1 MLCSVLLGWYALVFV
16 QDLAKRLLLGRSS
29 SIDLEKS
36 MISKLK
42 MECGAQ
48 FTSKLEGMFKDVDV
62 SRDLMDKF
70 GAYVRLPSSSKP
82 PFDMHVHVLTSSYWP
97 AYAKATVNVPRQV
110 RTHANVHGCVL
121 AWLTSF
127 LLHA

>member
-1 MLCSVLLGWYALVFV
+1 
-16 QDLAKRLLLGRSS
+16 RSS

-70 GAYVRLPSSSKP
+70 GAFVRLPSSTKP
-82 PFDMHVHVLTSSYWP
+82 PFDLHVHVLTSSYWP

-110 RTHANVHGCVL
+110 CTRVRTRERVADDC
-121 AWLTSF
+121 SRC
-127 LLHA
+127 LHAWWLRVPASACATCR